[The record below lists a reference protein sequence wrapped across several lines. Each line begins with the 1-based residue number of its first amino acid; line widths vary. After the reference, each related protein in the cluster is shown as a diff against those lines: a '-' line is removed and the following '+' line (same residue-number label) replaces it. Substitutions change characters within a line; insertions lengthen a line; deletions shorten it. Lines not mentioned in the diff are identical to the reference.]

1 MRKTRK
7 TNQDKKRE
15 YFEILNTIS
24 KGRQRTN
31 ILKKPEQTALAFLVK
46 HIPAWVSSDML
57 TFFGFCG
64 SLLTAASFVMAA
76 HWSRTY
82 LLLGVLGFI
91 INWFGDSLDGRLA
104 YYRNTPRKWYGFSL
118 DITVD
123 WFTTLLIGI
132 GYALYTQG
140 FVKFFGL
147 AFVLMY
153 SWAMITTLMRYKV
166 TDQYSIDTGIL
177 GPTEVRVVISLILL
191 TEIFVKD
198 SIVYTGALACVTL
211 LVVNVI
217 GSVELLLVADKRD
230 KDEKESKE
238 KQAAE
243 ASTQEVNV

>member
-1 MRKTRK
+1 MRKIK
-7 TNQDKKRE
+7 KMKNHKKRE

-24 KGRQRTN
+24 KGRHRTN
-31 ILKKPEQTALAFLVK
+31 ILKKPEQSALAYLVK
-46 HIPAWVSSDML
+46 RIPAWVSSDML

-76 HWSRTY
+76 YWSRLY
-82 LLLGVLGFI
+82 LLLGILGFI

-104 YYRNTPRKWYGFSL
+104 YYRNKPRKWYGFSL

-123 WFTTLLIGI
+123 WLTTVLIGS
-132 GYALYTQG
+132 GYSLYTEG
-140 FVKFFGL
+140 FAKFFGL
-147 AFVLMY
+147 AFVVMY

-191 TEIFVKD
+191 AEVFIKD
-198 SIVYTGALACVTL
+198 SIVYTGALACVVL

-217 GSVELLLVADKRD
+217 STVELLIVADKRD
-230 KDEKESKE
+230 KEEKESNGGSKIE
-238 KQAAE
+238 G
-243 ASTQEVNV
+243 